1 MAPSRTTLCVGFA
14 SLGVAV
20 ALQAPQTTPQ
30 RCATALRAHANRRA
44 LLQGGIGVAS
54 ALVTPAFARTG
65 SLMDSK
71 KKSNYGYYDEP
82 AQAYLTEPTEEF
94 KEAEKLRAAYR
105 QKTKEIRA
113 IWDPEF
119 AKFQDAKTDADRI
132 TALKRLEYLILG
144 NQGLPPGLRLTDFI
158 TLCRRV
164 KAKATQT
171 GGWKTDTEIAY
182 MDMIRSI
189 KKAENPNYKEENY
202 L

>member
-1 MAPSRTTLCVGFA
+1 MLAQRTICALA
-14 SLGVAV
+14 SLAVAA
-20 ALQAPQTTPQ
+20 ALQAPVTTPQ
-30 RCATALRAHANRRA
+30 RCPTALRAHADRRA
-44 LLQGGIGVAS
+44 LLRGLGAASITVA
-54 ALVTPAFARTG
+54 TPALARTG

-105 QKTKEIRA
+105 EKTKEIRK

-119 AKFQDAKTDADRI
+119 AKFQEAKTDADRI

>member
-1 MAPSRTTLCVGFA
+1 MMARRTLCAVA
-14 SLGVAV
+14 SLSLAA
-20 ALQAPQTTPQ
+20 ALQAPVTTPQ
-30 RCATALRAHANRRA
+30 RCATPLRAHADRRA
-44 LLQGGIGVAS
+44 LLRGLGAASITVA
-54 ALVTPAFARTG
+54 TPALARTG

-71 KKSNYGYYDEP
+71 KKNYGYMDEP
-82 AQAYLTEPTEEF
+82 AQAYLSEPTAEF

-105 QKTKEIRA
+105 EKTKEIRK

-189 KKAENPNYKEENY
+189 KKAENPNYKEDNF

>member
-1 MAPSRTTLCVGFA
+1 MMLALCAMAS
-14 SLGVAV
+14 VAA

-30 RCATALRAHANRRA
+30 RCVKMHADRRA
-44 LLQGGIGVAS
+44 LLRGLGLASITVA
-54 ALVTPAFARTG
+54 TPALARTG

-71 KKSNYGYYDEP
+71 KKNYGYMDEP
-82 AQAYLTEPTEEF
+82 AQAYLSEPTAEF

-105 QKTKEIRA
+105 EKTKEIRK

>member
-1 MAPSRTTLCVGFA
+1 MCFIGFQAPSPEPHAVKRTPSSRSDA
-14 SLGVAV
+14 AR
-20 ALQAPQTTPQ
+20 AAPPTHNPPGLPHNHTPS
-30 RCATALRAHANRRA
+30 TRRDA
-44 LLQGGIGVAS
+44 
-54 ALVTPAFARTG
+54 PA
-65 SLMDSK
+65 
-71 KKSNYGYYDEP
+71 GYYDEP

-105 QKTKEIRA
+105 EKTKEIRK

-119 AKFQDAKTDADRI
+119 AKFQEAKTDADRI

>member
-1 MAPSRTTLCVGFA
+1 MMLARRTLCAMAYVTMVT
-14 SLGVAV
+14 S
-20 ALQAPQTTPQ
+20 LQAPQTTPQ
-30 RCATALRAHANRRA
+30 RCATPLRAHADRRA
-44 LLQGGIGVAS
+44 LLRGLGVAS
-54 ALVTPAFARTG
+54 ITVATPAFARTG

-71 KKSNYGYYDEP
+71 KKSQYGYYDEP
-82 AQAYLTEPTEEF
+82 AQAYLTEPTGEF

-105 QKTKEIRA
+105 EKTKEIRK

>member
-1 MAPSRTTLCVGFA
+1 
-14 SLGVAV
+14 
-20 ALQAPQTTPQ
+20 
-30 RCATALRAHANRRA
+30 
-44 LLQGGIGVAS
+44 
-54 ALVTPAFARTG
+54 
-65 SLMDSK
+65 MDSK
-71 KKSNYGYYDEP
+71 KKSQYGYYDEP

-105 QKTKEIRA
+105 EKTKEIRK

-171 GGWKTDTEIAY
+171 GGWKTDKEIAY

>member
-1 MAPSRTTLCVGFA
+1 MLAQRIICAVA
-14 SLGVAV
+14 SLLMAS
-20 ALQAPQTTPQ
+20 ALQAPVTTPQ
-30 RCATALRAHANRRA
+30 RCVKMHADRRS

-71 KKSNYGYYDEP
+71 KKNYGYMDEP
-82 AQAYLTEPTEEF
+82 AQAYLSEPTAEF

-105 QKTKEIRA
+105 EKTKEIRKV
-113 IWDPEF
+113 WDPEF
-119 AKFQDAKTDADRI
+119 TKFQEAKTDEDRI
-132 TALKRLEYLILG
+132 KQLKRLEYLILG

-189 KKAENPNYKEENY
+189 KKAENPNYKEDNF